1 MTTNKSQVNLSIPP
15 DALDK
20 LDTMAQAH
28 LHSRNV
34 EAEYLIRLAWQRFQQ
49 ADKVDSML
57 PITFEA
63 EGELVDNNPDE
74 ILRSGD
80 RGF

>member
-1 MTTNKSQVNLSIPP
+1 MTTNKPQLNVSIPE
-15 DALDK
+15 DAK
-20 LDTMAQAH
+20 NMLDTMAQAH

-34 EAEYLIRLAWQRFQQ
+34 EVEYLIRLAWQRFQQ

-57 PITFEA
+57 PITFQPDA
-63 EGELVDNNPDE
+63 ELIDNNPDE